1 MRWWREVAKG
11 GTLIFLQRWNT
22 SPLFITSRL
31 RQSTRLQF
39 AVSFVKPLCEIPV
52 ALRALDRHVLPVSEP
67 QNITAALHGLDQWL
81 KREQRSGKSAVWL
94 PEETL
99 QRLRELPHRIRPAVS
114 ATEAPPAQPT
124 ATPAP
129 TPPATAVAAATA
141 PSPTANVDQPK
152 RDRLNALARAA
163 KRDTECRAL
172 GTLRETMVFATGNP
186 DADLMFVGE
195 APGYE
200 EEQQKKP
207 FVGPAGQLL
216 TKILG
221 AMGLQRDDVYISNIV
236 KFRPMI
242 DDGTKQGRSNRQPS
256 AEEMALS
263 VKYVR
268 AEIEIVAPKVIVALG
283 GTAAA
288 GLLGLDDGVGKLRG
302 RFHDLDGT
310 PAMVTYHPAYLLH
323 QEKQGPAALKA
334 EKKKVWDD
342 MQLVL
347 AKLGV

>member
-1 MRWWREVAKG
+1 
-11 GTLIFLQRWNT
+11 
-22 SPLFITSRL
+22 
-31 RQSTRLQF
+31 
-39 AVSFVKPLCEIPV
+39 
-52 ALRALDRHVLPVSEP
+52 VSEP
-67 QNITAALHGLDQWL
+67 QNIPAALHGLDQWL
-81 KREQRSGKSAVWL
+81 KREQSSGKSALWL

-99 QRLRELPHRIRPAVS
+99 QRLRELPQRLRPVS
-114 ATEAPPAQPT
+114 PSTHAPIAELPPTTEVPAE
-124 ATPAP
+124 
-129 TPPATAVAAATA
+129 PPATSKAVAS
-141 PSPTANVDQPK
+141 PSSTSLDDDQPK

-163 KRDTECRAL
+163 KRDADCRAL

-186 DADLMFVGE
+186 DASLMFVGE

-221 AMGLQRDDVYISNIV
+221 AMGLQRDDVYITNIV

-242 DDGTKQGRSNRQPS
+242 DDGGKQGRSNRQPS
-256 AEEMALS
+256 PEEMAVS

-268 AEIEIVAPKVIVALG
+268 SEIEIVAPKVIVALG

-288 GLLGLDDGVGKLRG
+288 GLLGLDEGVGKLRS
-302 RFHDLDGT
+302 RFHNLDGT
-310 PAMVTYHPAYLLH
+310 PVMVTYHPAYLLY
-323 QEKQGPAALKA
+323 QQKQGPAAVKA

-342 MQLVL
+342 MQMVL
-347 AKLGV
+347 AKLGE